1 MQSSLSSKPS
11 AGQEDKLHVGIIM
24 DGNGRW
30 ATRRG
35 LSRVRG
41 HEAGVEAIRRIV
53 EAAPKQ
59 GIGTLTLY
67 AFSVDNWRRPKA
79 EVAALMALL
88 RFYLASEVEAL
99 VRNGVRLTVIGR
111 RDRLPQGIAAAIGR
125 AEAATVRGA
134 TLHLR
139 IAVDYSARDA
149 ILSAAARAHTLGELT
164 RENFSNLVTGEAGL
178 RDVDL
183 IIRTSGE
190 KRLSDFLLW
199 EGAYAELHFTD
210 RMWPE
215 FDADDL
221 ADALSSFSRRER
233 RFGGLQSLS
242 LEPAESA

>member
-1 MQSSLSSKPS
+1 MQSDVTS
-11 AGQEDKLHVGIIM
+11 QNEKLHVGIIM

-35 LSRVRG
+35 LSRARG

-53 EAAPKQ
+53 EIAPKQ

-67 AFSVDNWRRPKA
+67 AFSTDNWRRPKA
-79 EVAALMALL
+79 EVVALMTLL
-88 RFYLASEVEAL
+88 RFYLANEVQSL
-99 VRNGVRLTVIGR
+99 VKNGVRLTVIGR
-111 RDRLPQGIAAAIGR
+111 RDRLPDGIANAIAR
-125 AEAATVRGA
+125 AEDATAHGR

-149 ILSAAARAHTLGELT
+149 ILNAAAKAAALTSLT
-164 RENFSNLVTGEAGL
+164 REAFSQLVTGEAGL

-199 EGAYAELHFTD
+199 EGAYAELHFTE
-210 RMWPE
+210 RMWPDFE
-215 FDADDL
+215 ASDL
-221 ADALSSFSRRER
+221 AEALASFHGRER
-233 RFGGLQSLS
+233 RFGGLQAIMPEEVPALS
-242 LEPAESA
+242 RV

>member
-1 MQSSLSSKPS
+1 MQSNVALKPE
-11 AGQEDKLHVGIIM
+11 AAARLHVGIIM

-35 LSRVRG
+35 LSRLRG
-41 HEAGVEAIRRIV
+41 HEAGVEAIRRVV
-53 EAAPKQ
+53 EAAPDQ
-59 GIGTLTLY
+59 GVGTLTLY
-67 AFSVDNWRRPKA
+67 AFSSDNWRRPRT

-88 RFYLASEVEAL
+88 RLYLANEVAAL

-111 RDRLPQGIAAAIGR
+111 RDRLPDGIASAIAR
-125 AEAATVRGA
+125 AEAATAGGT

-139 IAVDYSARDA
+139 IAIDYSARDA
-149 ILSAAARAHTLGELT
+149 ILNAAVRAGAVGELS
-164 RENFSNLVTGEAGL
+164 RETFADLITGEAGL

-199 EGAYAELHFTD
+199 EGAYAELHFTE

-215 FDADDL
+215 FEAEDL
-221 ADALSSFSRRER
+221 ADALASFHRRER
-233 RFGGLQSLS
+233 RFGGLTAIAPEVVPNL
-242 LEPAESA
+242 